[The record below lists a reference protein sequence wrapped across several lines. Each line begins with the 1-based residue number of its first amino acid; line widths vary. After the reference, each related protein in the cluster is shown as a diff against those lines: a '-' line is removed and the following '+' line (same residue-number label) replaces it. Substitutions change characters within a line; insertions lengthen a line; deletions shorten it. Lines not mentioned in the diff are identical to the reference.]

1 MSIISREDFF
11 GDLDKKPSEVK
22 LATIAPGYTEGRP
35 LIIFDG
41 EEVATKKPYPY
52 LEQYTPSS
60 GDRVMLLKGVIVG
73 KII

>member
-1 MSIISREDFF
+1 MSIISREAFY

-35 LIIFDG
+35 HIVFDG
-41 EEVATKKPYPY
+41 EAEATLKTYPY
-52 LEQYTPSS
+52 LSQYTPVS
-60 GDRVMLLKGVIVG
+60 GDRVMLVKGVVFG